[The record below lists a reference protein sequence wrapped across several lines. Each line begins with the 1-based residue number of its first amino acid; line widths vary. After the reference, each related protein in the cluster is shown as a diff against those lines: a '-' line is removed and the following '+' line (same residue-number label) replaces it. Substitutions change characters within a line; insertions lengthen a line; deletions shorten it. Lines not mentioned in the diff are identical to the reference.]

1 MPNALNSEIV
11 AVTVVIA
18 VWAALASTQLAMTAT
33 RADLE
38 RVLLENDRDDICRM
52 AAMLASKLDTL
63 QHALKALARA
73 TNSEQL
79 DYPARDHKGTARQTR
94 HGGAV
99 RLFLRRAR

>member
-1 MPNALNSEIV
+1 MPNALKSEIV
-11 AVTVVIA
+11 AVAVVIA
-18 VWAALASTQLAMTAT
+18 VSAALASTQLAMTAM

-38 RVLLENDRDDICRM
+38 RVPLENDRDGVQRM

-79 DYPARDHKGTARQTR
+79 DRPARDHESMARQTR
-94 HGGAV
+94 RGGAV